1 MRVARVQISKEFF
14 EMFVRAESG
23 IPFTVYESNAPK
35 DLEVLGFATSQDH
48 PFTFEAYVKS
58 ESFPEVAEGAMP
70 PLISSFVY
78 TQKNLTLKQIEET
91 LPEHLK

>member
-14 EMFVRAESG
+14 EAFVKAEVWS
-23 IPFTVYESNAPK
+23 PVYFIESNAPQ
-35 DLEVLGFATSQDH
+35 DLEVLGFATSKDH

-58 ESFPEVAEGAMP
+58 ESFAEVAEGAMP
-70 PLISSFVY
+70 PLIKPFVY
-78 TQKNLTLKQIEET
+78 TKKTLTLKEIEAM